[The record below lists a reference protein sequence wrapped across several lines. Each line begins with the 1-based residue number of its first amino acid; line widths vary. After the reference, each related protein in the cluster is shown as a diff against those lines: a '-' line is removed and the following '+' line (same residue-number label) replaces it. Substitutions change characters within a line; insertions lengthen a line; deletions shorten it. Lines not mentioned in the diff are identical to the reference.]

1 MKIRNRNV
9 NQVSNRYKTL
19 MRSYKQVV
27 DNNKKTGSAE
37 KTHAYKNELGEVLK
51 DYPKIRPVHT
61 LSSSALVESSSEG
74 TSSFTPS
81 PPPLNLPQGLHP
93 Q

>member
-9 NQVSNRYKTL
+9 NQVSNCYKTL

-37 KTHAYKNELGEVLK
+37 KTHAYENELGEVLK
-51 DYPKIRPVHT
+51 DIHT

-74 TSSFTPS
+74 KSSFTPS
-81 PPPLNLPQGLHP
+81 SPPLNLPQGLHP

>member
-37 KTHAYKNELGEVLK
+37 KTHAYENELGEVLK
-51 DYPKIRPVHT
+51 DYQKIRRVHT
-61 LSSSALVESSSEG
+61 LLSSALVESSSG
-74 TSSFTPS
+74 GKSSITPS
-81 PPPLNLPQGLHP
+81 PPPLNLPQGLHS